1 MKLLQDING
10 WVQNGPM
17 GNDKQIGWV
26 LPALS
31 MGASVASGLMSARK
45 NPNQPLG
52 AGAIRKHM
60 APMQGVVNQMQSGYG
75 QMQNMGQ
82 QMMDPNSAMNQQQFQ
97 MMGEQSADQL
107 AMQHM
112 LARRQAAALGQ
123 DSGITAAQS
132 RTTQADMNRAVQERI
147 LKQMSTNRMQGIGIL
162 GQSQGLLGNIGR
174 MQQGISENIAQADIA
189 KQQHKANE
197 WQRRNQIGADVMGG
211 IGSGLMGLHAQGANN
226 IDMSSL
232 APEGMIWDGEKFI
245 ADPNL

>member
-1 MKLLQDING
+1 
-10 WVQNGPM
+10 
-17 GNDKQIGWV
+17 
-26 LPALS
+26 
-31 MGASVASGLMSARK
+31 MGASVVSGLMSARE
-45 NPNQPLG
+45 NPHQPLG

-82 QMMDPNSAMNQQQFQ
+82 QMMDPNSAMNQQQQQ
-97 MMGEQSADQL
+97 MMQEQSADQL

-112 LARRQAAALGQ
+112 LARRQAAAMGQ
-123 DSGITAAQS
+123 DSGITAAQ
-132 RTTQADMNRAVQERI
+132 NRASQG
-147 LKQMSTNRMQGIGIL
+147 QMARDTSNRFQQGMMQNRMQGIGIL

-226 IDMSSL
+226 MNPTDLMEQWNQFDKEGFS
-232 APEGMIWDGEKFI
+232 PEMFSQMFSRSKY
-245 ADPNL
+245 